1 MFILGI
7 YGKRLIPGDRREAGG
22 EKETRRGKIIVGQD
36 WMMITIGLIKMALD
50 EIQSLYLEIQRLEHG
65 DGLIDGE
72 REPSKAEI
80 ELMAAIAKVEGRE

>member
-1 MFILGI
+1 
-7 YGKRLIPGDRREAGG
+7 
-22 EKETRRGKIIVGQD
+22 
-36 WMMITIGLIKMALD
+36 MMITIGLIKMALD

-80 ELMAAIAKVEGRE
+80 ELMAAIAKVEGKE